1 MVWQINSLNNNHVGP
16 ENCLE
21 NFLSFFNWFSLS
33 ISIAIFFLRIFFL
46 LKSLISLSLFIWS
59 RQFTEKRDNIRWNFA
74 QILPACKSPAPA
86 PFSSLPSTHSV
97 GEVPP
102 FWSRTFLLLCIR
114 SIFSYLIFK
123 FSSLPIFSRPYLQAP
138 SPQNFFLSAFKWLSL
153 WFH

>member
-1 MVWQINSLNNNHVGP
+1 MKEHKHTGLCKPRLFQPDPTHSPPAPPAPPTPTPPTPEAGARTPNPSVRGCGSPDP

-33 ISIAIFFLRIFFL
+33 ISIAIFFFLQIFFL

-86 PFSSLPSTHSV
+86 PFSSLPSSHSV

-102 FWSRTFLLLCIR
+102 F
-114 SIFSYLIFK
+114 
-123 FSSLPIFSRPYLQAP
+123 
-138 SPQNFFLSAFKWLSL
+138 
-153 WFH
+153 

>member
-33 ISIAIFFLRIFFL
+33 ISIAIFFSSNFLSPQIFD
-46 LKSLISLSLFIWS
+46 LSLTLHLEQAIY
-59 RQFTEKRDNIRWNFA
+59 REKRQYQVELCSNTA
-74 QILPACKSPAPA
+74 CLQISSSCPLLFPSFKSQCW
-86 PFSSLPSTHSV
+86 
-97 GEVPP
+97 EVPP

-138 SPQNFFLSAFKWLSL
+138 SPQNFFLSAFRWLSL